1 LTLALVLAIMAS
13 VLADVPGL
21 PFSLNRL
28 IAEAKRRARQRR
40 LLLAIAVVALL
51 AATIVV
57 AKLVTRSPAAPVFR
71 SAAPGCAGKVGA
83 AAASAAS
90 TGTRYAIV
98 RRDEVR
104 MLCLIAP
111 PPGAQLLT
119 SEPALMARE
128 GRQFLGFPKPFAP
141 FARHRFW
148 RVRSSVAA
156 VVSFEKAHPPAGLSG
171 GCGPKAASDCGVG
184 VLAGP
189 NVPANASL
197 DFTLPPI
204 RGRVGS
210 RALRMTILALPGG
223 WTAIRVDAV
232 NRPWTRG
239 A

>member
-1 LTLALVLAIMAS
+1 
-13 VLADVPGL
+13 VLADVPKM
-21 PFSLNRL
+21 PFSLHRL

-40 LLLAIAVVALL
+40 LLLAIAVAAVLAVAVT
-51 AATIVV
+51 AT
-57 AKLVTRSPAAPVFR
+57 KFVTGSPATPVSR
-71 SAAPGCAGKVGA
+71 SSAPGCAGKA
-83 AAASAAS
+83 AAASAGA
-90 TGTRYAIV
+90 RYAVV

-104 MLCLIAP
+104 MLCLVLP

-119 SEPALMARE
+119 REPALMARL
-128 GRQFLGFPKPFAP
+128 GQRLFGFPKPFAP

-148 RVRSSVAA
+148 RVHLSVAA
-156 VVSFEKAHPPAGLSG
+156 VVSFEKAHPPAGLVG
-171 GCGPKAASDCGVG
+171 GCGSKATGDCGVG

-189 NVPANASL
+189 NVPANAGL
-197 DFTLPPI
+197 QFTLPPI

-210 RALRMTILALPGG
+210 RALSMTILALPGG

>member
-1 LTLALVLAIMAS
+1 MAS
-13 VLADVPGL
+13 VLADVPRL
-21 PFSLNRL
+21 PFSLHRL

-40 LLLAIAVVALL
+40 LLLAIAVAAVLAVA
-51 AATIVV
+51 VV
-57 AKLVTRSPAAPVFR
+57 AAELVTRSPAVPVSR
-71 SAAPGCAGKVGA
+71 SAAPGCAGKVSA
-83 AAASAAS
+83 AATPAAS
-90 TGTRYAIV
+90 TGTRYALV

-104 MLCLIAP
+104 MLCLVSP
-111 PPGAQLLT
+111 PLGAQLLT
-119 SEPALMARE
+119 REPVLMARE
-128 GRQFLGFPKPFAP
+128 GQRLFGFPKPFAP

-148 RVRSSVAA
+148 RVHSSVAT
-156 VVSFEKAHPPAGLSG
+156 VVNFEKAHPPAGSSD
-171 GCGPKAASDCGVG
+171 GCEPNAAGDCGVG

-197 DFTLPPI
+197 QFTLRPI

-210 RALRMTILALPGG
+210 RALRMTILGLPGG

>member
-1 LTLALVLAIMAS
+1 MAS
-13 VLADVPGL
+13 VLADVPSL
-21 PFSLNRL
+21 PFSLTRL

-40 LLLAIAVVALL
+40 LLLVIALAAVLAGAVVAAEL
-51 AATIVV
+51 A
-57 AKLVTRSPAAPVFR
+57 TRSPGAPVSR
-71 SAAPGCAGKVGA
+71 SSAPGCAGKAGA
-83 AAASAAS
+83 AATPAAS
-90 TGTRYAIV
+90 TGTRYALV

-104 MLCLIAP
+104 MLCLILP

-119 SEPALMARE
+119 SEPALMAR
-128 GRQFLGFPKPFAP
+128 LGQRIFNFPKPFAH

-148 RVRSSVAA
+148 RVHSPVAT
-156 VVSFEKAHPPAGLSG
+156 VVSFEKAHPPAGLIG
-171 GCGPKAASDCGVG
+171 GCGPKSPGDCGVG
-184 VLAGP
+184 IYAGP

-197 DFTLPPI
+197 EFTLPPI

-210 RALRMTILALPGG
+210 RALSMTILSLPGG

>member
-1 LTLALVLAIMAS
+1 VLPIMAS
-13 VLADVPGL
+13 VLADVPRL
-21 PFSLNRL
+21 PFSLTRL

-40 LLLAIAVVALL
+40 LLLAIAVAAVLAVA
-51 AATIVV
+51 VV
-57 AKLVTRSPAAPVFR
+57 AAELVTRSPAAPVSR
-71 SAAPGCAGKVGA
+71 SSAPGCAGKAGA
-83 AAASAAS
+83 AAAAS
-90 TGTRYAIV
+90 TGARYALV

-104 MLCLIAP
+104 MLCLILP

-119 SEPALMARE
+119 REPALMARE
-128 GRQFLGFPKPFAP
+128 GQRFFGFPKPFAP

-148 RVRSSVAA
+148 RVHSSVAA

-171 GCGPKAASDCGVG
+171 GCGPKAAGDCGVG

-189 NVPANASL
+189 NVPANAGL
-197 DFTLPPI
+197 QFTLPPI

-210 RALRMTILALPGG
+210 RVLRMEILGLPGG